1 MMRRE
6 NTGPGGRRGRPAAGQ
21 ALPGERGTML
31 RMGHERGLLS
41 TPGATKA
48 MPSPNKKQR
57 PRTVVLGWLK
67 SGRND
72 RHSGLKFSQ
81 AAFKTHPFQILET
94 GYTGPINEA
103 TPSVAS
109 GP

>member
-1 MMRRE
+1 
-6 NTGPGGRRGRPAAGQ
+6 
-21 ALPGERGTML
+21 ML

-103 TPSVAS
+103 TPSVLLGPDAGITHLKYFS
-109 GP
+109 GKPDNPDTREA